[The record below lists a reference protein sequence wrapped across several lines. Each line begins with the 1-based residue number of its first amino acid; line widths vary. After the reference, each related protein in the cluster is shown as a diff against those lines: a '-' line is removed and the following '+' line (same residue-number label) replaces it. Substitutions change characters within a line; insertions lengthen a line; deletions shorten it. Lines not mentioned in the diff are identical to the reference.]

1 MLLVIPDVKLKST
14 KIVEYIIKETL
25 RKKIPLVG
33 YNSWFAKNGAILSF
47 IINKRDIGIQTGEIA
62 KNMLE
67 GNEPINLQIQPPAK
81 VSISINLKTAKK
93 LGVEIS
99 QTIISQADEVID

>member
-1 MLLVIPDVKLKST
+1 
-14 KIVEYIIKETL
+14 
-25 RKKIPLVG
+25 
-33 YNSWFAKNGAILSF
+33 
-47 IINKRDIGIQTGEIA
+47 
-62 KNMLE
+62 MLE
-67 GNEPINLQIQPPAK
+67 GNEPENFQIRPPAK